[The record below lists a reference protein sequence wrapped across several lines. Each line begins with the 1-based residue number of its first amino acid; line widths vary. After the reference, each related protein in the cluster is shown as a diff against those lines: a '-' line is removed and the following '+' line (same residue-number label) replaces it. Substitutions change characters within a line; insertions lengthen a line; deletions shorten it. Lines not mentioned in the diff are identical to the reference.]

1 MALKVR
7 AVALYVD
14 NTKIGEMR
22 EVSITFKTNGER
34 IHTLD
39 ETIKTV
45 GAVDTDITFETIVP
59 ESGMKLDIFKL
70 TIEQPCTTCLI
81 PANAQNYSC
90 EGTFDEATLKS
101 IVQTGATTGSFKWSG
116 GKPVLAS

>member
-1 MALKVR
+1 MASKVK
-7 AVALYVD
+7 AVALYID
-14 NTKIGEMR
+14 NNKIGELR
-22 EVSITFKTNGER
+22 EVSMTFKTNGER
-34 IHTLD
+34 IHTID
-39 ETIKTV
+39 ETVKTV

-59 ESGMKLDIFKL
+59 EDGLSLDMFKL
-70 TIEQPCTTCLI
+70 TIEQPYTTILI

-116 GKPVLAS
+116 GKPTLAS

>member
-7 AVALYVD
+7 AVALYID
-14 NTKIGEMR
+14 NNKIGELR
-22 EVSITFKTNGER
+22 EVTLTFKTNGER
-34 IHTLD
+34 IHTID
-39 ETIKTV
+39 GAVKTV
-45 GAVDTDITFETIVP
+45 GAVDTDLTFETIVP
-59 ESGMKLDIFKL
+59 ETGLKLNMFEL
-70 TIEQPCTTCLI
+70 TIEQPYTNIMI

-116 GKPVLAS
+116 GKPIVAS

>member
-1 MALKVR
+1 MATKVK
-7 AVALYVD
+7 AVSLYID

-22 EVSITFKTNGER
+22 EVTMTFKTNGER

-39 ETIKTV
+39 ETIKTQ
-45 GAVDTDITFETIVP
+45 GAVDTDVSFETIVP
-59 ESGMKLDIFKL
+59 EVGLKLDMFAL
-70 TIEQPCTTCLI
+70 TVNQPYTTLMI
-81 PANAQNYSC
+81 PANGKNYTC

-116 GKPVLAS
+116 GKPSVAS

>member
-1 MALKVR
+1 MATKVK
-7 AVALYVD
+7 AVSLYID
-14 NTKIGEMR
+14 NQKIGELR
-22 EVSITFKTNGER
+22 EVSLTFKTNGER

-39 ETIKTV
+39 ETVKTQ
-45 GAVDTDITFETIVP
+45 GAVDTDVTFETIVP
-59 ESGMKLDIFKL
+59 DDGLSVDMFKL
-70 TIEQPCTTCLI
+70 TVDQPYTTLLI
-81 PANAQNYSC
+81 PANAQNYSI